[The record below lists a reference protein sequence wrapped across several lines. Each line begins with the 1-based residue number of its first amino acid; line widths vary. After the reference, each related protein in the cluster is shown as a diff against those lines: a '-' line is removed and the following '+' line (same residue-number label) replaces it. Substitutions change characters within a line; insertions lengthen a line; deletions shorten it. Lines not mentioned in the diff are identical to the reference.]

1 MLHYC
6 ISCTVAFRKAV
17 LWSCSMGRNGAP
29 LGLRLFNTCLVSS
42 QRWCKLDWV
51 DFPNY
56 FPFYAMKIKILDAK
70 IKYKLCSCVNASLYS
85 CIRWQVRCLL
95 QLWVLW
101 FESFNGI
108 ITWWWKLNQN
118 WIMKS
123 VYKHLFGHPC
133 ACVKQNQKETKKVIS
148 SDCSFLERYFWEWRF
163 LKISYTV
170 SIYRFVVR
178 SQNKVSAR
186 KAGKKN
192 EQPAHWIHLVITTLR
207 LWCVCPQHILLVFLW
222 ACIFE
227 HWTITYLSIK

>member
-1 MLHYC
+1 
-6 ISCTVAFRKAV
+6 
-17 LWSCSMGRNGAP
+17 
-29 LGLRLFNTCLVSS
+29 
-42 QRWCKLDWV
+42 
-51 DFPNY
+51 
-56 FPFYAMKIKILDAK
+56 MKIKILDAK

-108 ITWWWKLNQN
+108 ITWWWKLNQK

-178 SQNKVSAR
+178 SQNRKCLQGKQEKKRTTCTLNTFGYYYIKIMVCLSSAHSLGVSL
-186 KAGKKN
+186 GLYL
-192 EQPAHWIHLVITTLR
+192 WTLNNY
-207 LWCVCPQHILLVFLW
+207 VF
-222 ACIFE
+222 I
-227 HWTITYLSIK
+227 Y